1 MELGHPDH
9 ENSWLTSTVILYPDQ
24 ISISDVASD
33 NTSQVLFVPNGHELS
48 GMLLTTTIL
57 ELIDESESH
66 LKLTV
71 HSRLG

>member
-1 MELGHPDH
+1 
-9 ENSWLTSTVILYPDQ
+9 
-24 ISISDVASD
+24 
-33 NTSQVLFVPNGHELS
+33 VPNGHELS